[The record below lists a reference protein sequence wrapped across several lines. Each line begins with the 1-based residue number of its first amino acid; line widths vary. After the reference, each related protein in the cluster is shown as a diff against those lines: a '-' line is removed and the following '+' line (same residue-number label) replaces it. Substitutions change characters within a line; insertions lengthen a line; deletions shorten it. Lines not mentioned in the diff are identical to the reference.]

1 MPRNRSPENA
11 WLPARVYRGKSCY
24 EYRPASGGTI
34 KLAPLDAPQSQVWAA
49 WEALQE
55 GAKVTLG
62 NLINRFLNS
71 TQFAGLA
78 PRTQRDYR
86 EYAARVDAVFGHM
99 HPSKIT
105 APHIRKYMDK
115 RSAKIQANRERA
127 FMVQLFGWG
136 LERGDVTT
144 NVARDVKPFK
154 EQARERYITDEEYKL
169 IFDQAAPLVQAAMEI
184 SYLCA
189 ARISDVLKLA
199 AQQLQDNGI
208 YIRQGKTGKRQIKRW
223 TPRLRSAIRLAQS
236 QPTRLQSVF
245 VLRDQNGQP
254 IKLRTLQK
262 WFAEAK
268 TAAGL
273 KDADI
278 HFHDIKAKGISDY
291 EGDKQRFSGHKT
303 AAMVSRYDRKVEEV
317 DTLDKE

>member
-1 MPRNRSPENA
+1 MPRRRSPANA
-11 WLPARVYRGKSCY
+11 WLPDRVYRGKSCY

-34 KLAPLDAPQSQVWAA
+34 KLAPLDAMQSEVWAA
-49 WEALQE
+49 WEAQQE
-55 GAKVTLG
+55 GHKITLS
-62 NLINRFLNS
+62 NLIRRFLS
-71 TQFAGLA
+71 SPQFAGLA

-86 EYAARVDAVFGHM
+86 EYAARIEAVFGHM
-99 HPSKIT
+99 QPTKIT

-136 LERGDVTT
+136 LERGDVTA

-169 IFDQAAPLVQAAMEI
+169 IVDKAAPALQAAMEI

-189 ARISDVLKLA
+189 ARVSDVLKLTV
-199 AQQLQDNGI
+199 QQLQETGI

-223 TPRLRSAIRLAQS
+223 TPRLRAAIAIAQS
-236 QPTRLQSVF
+236 QTTRLQSVF
-245 VLRDQNGQP
+245 VLRDQSGQP

-262 WFAEAK
+262 WFADAK
-268 TAAGL
+268 IAAGL

-291 EGDKQRFSGHKT
+291 EGDKQRFSGHKS
-303 AAMVSRYDRKVEEV
+303 AAMVSRYDRRVEEV
-317 DTLDKE
+317 DSLDKE